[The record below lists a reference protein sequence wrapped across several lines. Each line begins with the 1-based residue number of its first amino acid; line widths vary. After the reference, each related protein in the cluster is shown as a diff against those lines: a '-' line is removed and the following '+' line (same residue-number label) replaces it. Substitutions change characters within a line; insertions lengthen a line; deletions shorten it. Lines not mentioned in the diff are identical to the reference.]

1 MNIRINGV
9 EISFELEHETTA
21 GQVFDGISEWLH
33 RSGHRLERVALNNTT
48 LDDVDGDWRNTP
60 VGEVAELDIDAHSV
74 REKQI
79 KDLETILHYAEL
91 LQRVMRDGTAEQCAA
106 VLDELPHV
114 ANGIRQNAPDLG
126 GLIEEPFTN
135 NDHNDPDVRA
145 RGAQRAGEMATLIE
159 GRQRELLD
167 PEHEMWATLNALD
180 AILPTFEDI
189 PGEIQGGDR
198 RRAMEMVARFSELVA
213 RELRIL
219 PILLETRPELE
230 HETVDGLP
238 INESLPSLNELFVEL
253 ENAFTNGDY
262 VLIGDLLEYEML
274 PRFTD
279 LHTAMRKHIRTQEEA
294 SGAAD

>member
-135 NDHNDPDVRA
+135 KDHNDPDVRA

-180 AILPTFEDI
+180 AILPTFEEI

-230 HETVDGLP
+230 HEEVDGLP

-253 ENAFTNGDY
+253 ESAFTNGDY

-279 LHTAMRKHIRTQEEA
+279 LHAAMRKHIRTQEEA
-294 SGAAD
+294 TGAAD